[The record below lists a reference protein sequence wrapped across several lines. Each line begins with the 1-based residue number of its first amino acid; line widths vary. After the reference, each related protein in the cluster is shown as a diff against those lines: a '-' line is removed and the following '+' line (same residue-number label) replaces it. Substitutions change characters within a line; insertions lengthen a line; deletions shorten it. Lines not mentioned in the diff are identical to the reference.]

1 MSLSGNMA
9 LKDMLTRKIHWKT
22 QDDNKKK
29 YKSNRLNQS
38 SYNIIDMEPQRI
50 RVFQVEYHSEK

>member
-9 LKDMLTRKIHWKT
+9 LKDMLTRKIQWKT